1 MIELDGAAGE
11 GGGQILRSSLTLAMI
26 TGRPFRIR
34 QIRARR
40 AKPGLMRQHLVA
52 VQAASQICGAQVSGA
67 TVGSQELEFVPGP
80 IRGGDYR
87 FAIGTAGS
95 CTLVLQTVLPALLTA
110 DRPSTLHLSG
120 GTHNPMAPP
129 VQFLQRA
136 FCRLLAEMGA
146 QVDVHLERFGFYP
159 AGGGEVVATVRPCAQ
174 LQPRSWM
181 ERGERKAAYAEC
193 FIAGIPPRVAQRE
206 LECVGKAMNWGEEQ
220 LLARRLPDNQGPG
233 NALMLTLEYAHT
245 TEVLTAFGEKSG
257 HGRER
262 RAPGGATRPQV
273 PVYEGGRQ
281 RIPGRPADA
290 AAGAGRR
297 RRFHRGR
304 GVDACAH
311 QCRSDRALFAGALRV
326 RQHGGRRRDYGA
338 RPLSRKQK
346 AQPKGWAGCVIL
358 WCRLQDSNPPPDDYK
373 STALPDE
380 LSRQC
385 GQNYTSI

>member
-245 TEVLTAFGEKSG
+245 TEVLTAFGEKSVTAENVARQAVQRARKYLCTKAAVSEYLG
-257 HGRER
+257 DQLMLPLALAGGGGFTVDEVSMHARTNAEVIER
-262 RAPGGATRPQV
+262 FL
-273 PVYEGGRQ
+273 PV
-281 RIPGRPADA
+281 
-290 AAGAGRR
+290 
-297 RRFHRGR
+297 RFEFGNME
-304 GVDACAH
+304 GVDAITVH
-311 QCRSDRALFAGALRV
+311 
-326 RQHGGRRRDYGA
+326 A
-338 RPLSRKQK
+338 R
-346 AQPKGWAGCVIL
+346 
-358 WCRLQDSNPPPDDYK
+358 
-373 STALPDE
+373 
-380 LSRQC
+380 
-385 GQNYTSI
+385 